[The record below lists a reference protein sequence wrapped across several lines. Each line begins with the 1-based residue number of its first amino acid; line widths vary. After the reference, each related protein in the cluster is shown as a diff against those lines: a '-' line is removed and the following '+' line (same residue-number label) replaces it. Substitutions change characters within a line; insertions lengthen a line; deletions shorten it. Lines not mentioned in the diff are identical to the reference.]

1 MNPMQLIGM
10 MQKTQNPM
18 GLLNQLGQ
26 NNPQIKK
33 VLEVMNGKS
42 PQQLEQYVKNLAQTQ
57 GVNINQLANRLGFN
71 LPQ

>member
-1 MNPMQLIGM
+1 MQLIGM